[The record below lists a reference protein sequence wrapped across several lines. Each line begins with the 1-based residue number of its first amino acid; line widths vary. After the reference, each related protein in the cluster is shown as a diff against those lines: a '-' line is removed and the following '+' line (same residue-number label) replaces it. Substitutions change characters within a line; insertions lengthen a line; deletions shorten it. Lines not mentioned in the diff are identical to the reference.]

1 MTVHM
6 MLKVLNLDTVVAADL
21 EAGRTSQV
29 GTDTIRKAIRA
40 ANF

>member
-6 MLKVLNLDTVVAADL
+6 MLKVQNLDTAVAADL
-21 EAGRTSQV
+21 QAERASQV
-29 GTDTIRKAIRA
+29 GTDTVRKAIRA